1 MMYCSECGAEHSRDA
16 KSCPK
21 CGNPNPHVAGK
32 LSAGIIIGII
42 FIPIV
47 FAWFTLR
54 EGVSVAA
61 RVISFSWMTIAI
73 LVAIADVA
81 DEQTTSDASSSF
93 VESSAKV
100 SDVAKPV
107 PAVKTSCK
115 NLYEEFDRNEIRAL
129 ELYGKKQVQ
138 ISGRVTQISADFFDN
153 PQIIMSAEQNDFG
166 LSTCTLSAKKSEKFV
181 SQIQKNQYISLVCRD
196 ISEVLGF
203 PMAENC
209 TMPN

>member
-16 KSCPK
+16 KNCPK

-42 FIPIV
+42 FIPYV

-61 RVISFSWMTIAI
+61 RVISFSWMTIA
-73 LVAIADVA
+73 LLAAIAGST
-81 DEQTTSDASSSF
+81 DEMATTT
-93 VESSAKV
+93 VEYSAKV
-100 SDVAKPV
+100 SEEAKPI

-181 SQIQKNQYISLVCRD
+181 SQIQKNQYISLVCND